1 MVLTNI
7 WCGAAY
13 ADNGA
18 DGADGAV
25 PPAKTGA
32 IGSGGLTADYTE
44 SANDGTAGGD
54 YKSPYPDIP
63 IRQSKAAAKAVMAAV

>member
-32 IGSGGLTADYTE
+32 IGSGALRQIIRKALMTVLLAVIIRVLI
-44 SANDGTAGGD
+44 
-54 YKSPYPDIP
+54 PIP